1 MQEER
6 LYPDDVKLVKEK
18 DLFNMKKSLEEI
30 INLSSLKLK
39 TSVKGTITILMSLP
53 RREENIIQ
61 SHQKMAQIYLIA
73 LKILIM

>member
-1 MQEER
+1 MWEER
-6 LYPDDVKLVKEK
+6 LNPDNVKLVKEK

-30 INLSSLKLK
+30 INLSLLKLK
-39 TSVKGTITILMSLP
+39 TSVKGTITILISMP

>member
-1 MQEER
+1 MREER

-39 TSVKGTITILMSLP
+39 TSVKGTITILMSMP

-61 SHQKMAQIYLIA
+61 SHQEMAQIYLIA